1 MELGFNSGFETA
13 MTISPEQLQ
22 QRSDLIGTQVITRES
37 GKKLGVVS
45 QLWVDVDQR
54 QVIALGLRENLIS
67 GTPRLMLLSS
77 VVQVGDVILV
87 EDEDAI
93 EDIDVLNYSTLIG
106 NEVVTEAGE
115 LLGKV
120 RGFKFD
126 VNSGQISALV
136 IASLGIPLIPS
147 QLISTYELPVEEIVS
162 SGPERLIVFEGA
174 EERLNQL
181 TVGVLERLGI
191 TAPPWEQEMEE
202 EYLPTTSASNQLPT
216 GVRSYPPVRRTTQ
229 PQYQY
234 EDERSWEE
242 EGWDDEPQLP
252 VRPKRN
258 ITARPPQRMTNYQ
271 PVPVYEEEEYDE
283 DYDYEDEEELE
294 EIRRPGRAEIEVE
307 QPPYIPPLKDEDYQK
322 DAWADDADYEAPE
335 INLPNKVKEP
345 EYDRDPDY

>member
-1 MELGFNSGFETA
+1 
-13 MTISPEQLQ
+13 MTISPEQVQ

-45 QLWVDVDQR
+45 QIWVDVDQR
-54 QVIALGLRENLIS
+54 QVVAIGLRENLIS

-77 VVQVGDVILV
+77 IVQVGDVILV

-93 EDIDVLNYSTLIG
+93 EDIDVLNYSTLIS

-136 IASLGIPLIPS
+136 IASLGIPLIPA
-147 QLISTYELPVEEIVS
+147 QLISTYELPVEEIAS

-174 EERLNQL
+174 EEKLNQL
-181 TVGVLERLGI
+181 TVGLLERLGI
-191 TAPPWEQEMEE
+191 TAPPWEQEMED

-216 GVRSYPPVRRTTQ
+216 GVRSSYPSTRRTT

-234 EDERSWEE
+234 EDERSWDEGEGWEE
-242 EGWDDEPQLP
+242 ELQPP
-252 VRPKRN
+252 VRPQRS
-258 ITARPPQRMTNYQ
+258 TAARPQRRVTNYQ
-271 PVPVYEEEEYDE
+271 PAPVYEEEEYDE
-283 DYDYEDEEELE
+283 DYDYEEDEELE
-294 EIRRPGRAEIEVE
+294 ENLMPDRIELEAE
-307 QPPYIPPLKDEDYQK
+307 QPPYMPPLKDEDYQK

-335 INLPNKVKEP
+335 INLPQKVKEP